1 MIIAVNI
8 TSENTD
14 NSKLIKYLEQYG
26 KVDICKPIKSRQGS
40 KLAKE
45 SYFLSL
51 FTNSSLEDSKFIK
64 VCRENNVILQLDVF
78 QD

>member
-1 MIIAVNI
+1 MTISHDQ
-8 TSENTD
+8 TTQEE
-14 NSKLIKYLEQYG
+14 LIKYLEKYG
-26 KVDICKPIKSRQGS
+26 KLDVCKPIKSKQGS

-51 FTNSSLEDSKFIK
+51 FTNSSLEDDKFIK
-64 VCRENNVILQLDVF
+64 ICKANNVILQLDIF